1 MATLVRAGVANVRND
16 LAAAANYLAE
26 ADKQF
31 RAADMRGFAAVARLH
46 LGRMLGGEEG
56 RRMTHEADAWLR
68 AKSVVVPKKLA
79 AVFAPGF

>member
-1 MATLVRAGVANVRND
+1 
-16 LAAAANYLAE
+16 
-26 ADKQF
+26 
-31 RAADMRGFAAVARLH
+31 MRGFAAVARLH